1 MERTFVIIKPD
12 AVEKHIIGDII
23 SFFERNGLIISEM
36 RMLRLKRKEAE
47 ELYSVHRD
55 KSFYHDLVNFIISG
69 PIVAI
74 VLEGEGA
81 IERVREIIGATDPS
95 KARAGTVRAKFG
107 TSIQVNAVHASDSLE
122 SYKREAPI
130 VFRDLI

>member
-69 PIVAI
+69 PIVAM

-81 IERVREIIGATDPS
+81 IERVREIIGATDPK
-95 KARAGTVRAKFG
+95 KAIAGTIRAKFG
-107 TSIQVNAVHASDSLE
+107 TSIQVNAVHASDSIE